1 MASPPTPSLPTAL
14 SQALIAFTIE
24 FDNEFE
30 HRVEHHTG
38 NKAGRGV
45 WLTSMA
51 MWSNF
56 MRLIPAGG
64 VALNAVEANG
74 RITNLGGLQRW
85 GYISV
90 EPADQTVH
98 LKPGGRRAQEVWR
111 PLAGEVEQRWRERF
125 GDAAIDE
132 LRQALSSVADPALPL
147 YLPVLGYADGMR
159 AGHVRAAPGAVAEDL
174 AALLSQAL
182 LSFTL
187 EYEDESDLSL
197 ALSANVVRVL
207 SADGVPV
214 RDLPARSGVSKEA
227 ITAAVGFL
235 QRNGYAAVEPDP
247 ASRSKLVR
255 LTEQGPGGT
264 GAARPPGQGR
274 RAALAKAPR
283 RRLRPAGQG
292 AHHRPATRARP
303 AALSG
308 RLAGGAQPIPGANR
322 GRAGR
327 PGVGSAAVPDGPAPG
342 RLPGRKLVHRTTGPQ
357 RPTTS
362 RGGGCA
368 STRASASRPSTA
380 GRRRRRCPQRSR
392 SRRGSVAARIAV
404 HGRAVLALVL
414 SDLSCLVHGFT
425 GAELCRRER
434 SLRPRA

>member
-1 MASPPTPSLPTAL
+1 MAELSPSQAIRLVLYAVVVGAISGTSSVILIHWAQRDQVTPVDDAIAREWLATWARPGSRARAAYGSRMASRGSPPTPSLPTAL

-30 HRVEHHTG
+30 HRIEHHTG
-38 NKAGRGV
+38 NRAGRGV
-45 WLTSMA
+45 WLTSMV

-56 MRLIPAGG
+56 MRLVPAGG
-64 VALNAVEANG
+64 VALREVEANG

-98 LKPGGRRAQEVWR
+98 LKPGGRRAQQVWR

-132 LRQALSSVADPALPL
+132 LRQALSSVADPGLPL

-159 AGHVRAAPGAVAEDL
+159 AGHVRGAPGAMAEDL

-182 LSFTL
+182 LSVTL
-187 EYEDESDLSL
+187 EYEEESALSL
-197 ALSANVVRVL
+197 AMSANVVRVL

-255 LTEQGPGGT
+255 LTEEGLAAQAQHARLAKTVERRWRKRLGGDFDRLANALIT
-264 GAARPPGQGR
+264 GRQLALGLRPYPDGW
-274 RAALAKAPR
+274 RAAHNPY
-283 RRLRPAGQG
+283 
-292 AHHRPATRARP
+292 RAR
-303 AALSG
+303 
-308 RLAGGAQPIPGANR
+308 
-322 GRAGR
+322 
-327 PGVGSAAVPDGPAPG
+327 
-342 RLPGRKLVHRTTGPQ
+342 TE
-357 RPTTS
+357 
-362 RGGGCA
+362 
-368 STRASASRPSTA
+368 
-380 GRRRRRCPQRSR
+380 
-392 SRRGSVAARIAV
+392 
-404 HGRAVLALVL
+404 AVLADPASALPRYPMVL
-414 SDLSCLVHGFT
+414 HRGGYPDAS
-425 GAELCRRER
+425 
-434 SLRPRA
+434 

>member
-1 MASPPTPSLPTAL
+1 MALRGSPATTSLPTAL

-38 NKAGRGV
+38 NSAGRGV
-45 WLTSMA
+45 WLTSMV

-56 MRLIPAGG
+56 VRLIPAGG
-64 VALNAVEANG
+64 VALRAVEANA

-90 EPADQTVH
+90 EPDQTVH

-132 LRQALSSVADPALPL
+132 LRQALSSVSDPALPL

-159 AGHVRAAPGAVAEDL
+159 AGHVRGVPGAVAEDL

-182 LSFTL
+182 LGFTL
-187 EYEDESDLSL
+187 EYENESALSL
-197 ALSANVVRVL
+197 AMNANVVRVL
-207 SADGVPV
+207 SAEGVGI
-214 RDLPARSGVSKEA
+214 RDLPALSGVSKEA

-255 LTEQGPGGT
+255 LTEKGL
-264 GAARPPGQGR
+264 AA
-274 RAALAKAPR
+274 
-283 RRLRPAGQG
+283 
-292 AHHRPATRARP
+292 HRI
-303 AALSG
+303 S
-308 RLAGGAQPIPGANR
+308 I
-322 GRAGR
+322 
-327 PGVGSAAVPDGPAPG
+327 S
-342 RLPGRKLVHRTTGPQ
+342 
-357 RPTTS
+357 
-362 RGGGCA
+362 
-368 STRASASRPSTA
+368 
-380 GRRRRRCPQRSR
+380 
-392 SRRGSVAARIAV
+392 
-404 HGRAVLALVL
+404 
-414 SDLSCLVHGFT
+414 
-425 GAELCRRER
+425 
-434 SLRPRA
+434 

>member
-1 MASPPTPSLPTAL
+1 MAVRASRPTPSLPTAL

-30 HRVEHHTG
+30 RRIEHHTG

-45 WLTSMA
+45 WLTSMV

-64 VALNAVEANG
+64 VALRAVEANG

-90 EPADQTVH
+90 EPADQTVR

-159 AGHVRAAPGAVAEDL
+159 AGHVRGAPGAVAEDL

-187 EYEDESDLSL
+187 EYEEESALSL
-197 ALSANVVRVL
+197 AMSADVVRVL
-207 SADGVPV
+207 SADGIPV
-214 RDLPARSGVSKEA
+214 RDLPALSGVSKEA

-235 QRNGYAAVEPDP
+235 QRHGYAVVEPDP

-255 LTEQGPGGT
+255 LTEQGL
-264 GAARPPGQGR
+264 AAQAQHAR
-274 RAALAKAPR
+274 LAKAVER
-283 RRLRPAGQG
+283 RWRKRLGGDFDRPAKALITGRQLALG
-292 AHHRPATRARP
+292 LQPYPDGWRAARNPYRART
-303 AALSG
+303 
-308 RLAGGAQPIPGANR
+308 Q
-322 GRAGR
+322 
-327 PGVGSAAVPDGPAPG
+327 
-342 RLPGRKLVHRTTGPQ
+342 
-357 RPTTS
+357 
-362 RGGGCA
+362 
-368 STRASASRPSTA
+368 
-380 GRRRRRCPQRSR
+380 
-392 SRRGSVAARIAV
+392 
-404 HGRAVLALVL
+404 AVLADPASALPQYPMVL
-414 SDLSCLVHGFT
+414 HRGGYPDGS
-425 GAELCRRER
+425 
-434 SLRPRA
+434 